1 MELYIL
7 SKHDLSILS
16 IGNVTEY
23 EINLDEET
31 NAKSTFKM
39 MKTEGLEEGN
49 YVVVNGLYRQFLF
62 VIPSGGIEIEKSSNI
77 VSLNVVD
84 IANIFN
90 RKVIEKN
97 IELMENKSIEEFITN
112 TIDENFVNSND
123 VKLNV
128 GYIDIAWHT
137 RTKGNVETEAENGLY
152 NFHTF
157 LVNCRQKKN
166 IDITFKFENKR
177 LKIDIEKRVGNPAM
191 IDTTLP
197 EVTEYNKIYE
207 EEVTAKVQVYVR
219 EDGSEYNLYR
229 KTDRTTTTDKNDPD
243 RATGKIE
250 VISVDKL
257 EKAAAEANNIMKNSN
272 YKHLVEFKIA
282 KTSMLM
288 DVTKLYIGRP
298 VRIKTEDDIYN
309 SYISAITIKDE
320 NYIYFKSG
328 NLRNTLLDK
337 LKGNKNVIGNKLD
350 KTGGMITGDLNI
362 TGNLKIGGKQIE
374 TAYCQMSVNGITIYS
389 EAKIVDHFGLP
400 VSYGG
405 FIADIENSRLEIPVG
420 TEAIEITGLLCGY
433 GYCVATIL
441 IKDSDGNRA
450 DYYYQSLGILTQ
462 FAGNGYWK
470 SPLPSKII
478 KLDNTK
484 KYYITLEVGGYNGQD
499 FELNNGYGEYASWI
513 QAKKIR

>member
-1 MELYIL
+1 MEVYIL

-39 MKTEGLEEGN
+39 IKTEGLEEGN

-97 IELMENKSIEEFITN
+97 IELMENKSIEEFIAN

-128 GYIDIAWHT
+128 GYIDIDWHT

-177 LKIDIEKRVGNPAM
+177 LKIDIEKRVGNSAM

-257 EKAAAEANNIMKNSN
+257 EKAEEEANNIMKNSN

-337 LKGNKNVIGNKLD
+337 LKGNKNIIGNKLD
-350 KTGGMITGDLNI
+350 KTGGIITGDLNI
-362 TGNLKIGGKQIE
+362 TGNL
-374 TAYCQMSVNGITIYS
+374 TVNDKEIANVGIYES
-389 EAKIVDHFGLP
+389 GN
-400 VSYGG
+400 
-405 FIADIENSRLEIPVG
+405 NSKGRW
-420 TEAIEITGLLCGY
+420 
-433 GYCVATIL
+433 
-441 IKDSDGNRA
+441 IKFSDGTMIVTQTKIQQDVHTYVADGTIFRGNLGTLPDFPVTFIEAPIINLTLTNAFKLLLAGQEGKTTTKRA
-450 DYYYQSLGILTQ
+450 FDHEGSPAVIGVHGATNFHVENVVINLIAIGK
-462 FAGNGYWK
+462 WK
-470 SPLPSKII
+470 
-478 KLDNTK
+478 
-484 KYYITLEVGGYNGQD
+484 
-499 FELNNGYGEYASWI
+499 
-513 QAKKIR
+513 